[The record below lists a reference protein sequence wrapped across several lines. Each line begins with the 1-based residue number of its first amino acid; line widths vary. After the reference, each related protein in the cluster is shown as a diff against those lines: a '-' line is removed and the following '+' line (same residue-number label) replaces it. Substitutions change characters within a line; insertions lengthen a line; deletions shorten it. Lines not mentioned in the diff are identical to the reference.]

1 MMMNRSRREFL
12 ATIGAAGVYM
22 TSSRLLRGLE
32 APAGRVAVGVCPE
45 YNRQVVEVLAKLF
58 DQIGGIDKMVRG
70 KTVAVKINMTGG
82 PTQRLRYIPKRMSF
96 WTHPQVVGATVY
108 LLGRAGARRIRLVES
123 AMSDVEPLEQF
134 MIAAGWNPQD
144 FVSAA
149 PRVDFENTNY
159 LGRYKKYARF
169 MVPHGGLLFTGYDM
183 NQAYQDCD
191 VFVSIGKLKEHSS
204 TGITLS
210 MKNCFGNIPCTI
222 YSLKTPIDEP
232 SRAPVGGRD
241 LIHTGLREPPKS
253 APPAVDLNSPKEA
266 GYRIPRA
273 VADIVAA
280 RPVDLALI
288 DGIYTMNRAEVP
300 QNATNITWLHP
311 KLLIAGTNCVSTDA
325 VGMSLMGFDPMADR
339 GTAPFDRSDSDNM
352 LRLAEHLGVGTR
364 DLKRIEIAGAPIEK
378 VKIDIRN
385 PAPSIVLG

>member
-1 MMMNRSRREFL
+1 MITNPSRRQFL
-12 ATIGAAGVYM
+12 ATMAAAGVYAS
-22 TSSRLLRGLE
+22 SSRLLRGQQ

-45 YNRQVVEVLAKLF
+45 YNHQVVEVLAKLF

-123 AMSDVEPLEQF
+123 AMAEVEPLEQF
-134 MIAAGWNPQD
+134 MLAAGWNPKELA
-144 FVSAA
+144 SAA
-149 PRVDFENTNY
+149 PRVEFENTNF
-159 LGRYKKYARF
+159 LGRYKSYATF
-169 MVPHGGLLFTGYDM
+169 MVPHGGLLFTGYNM

-222 YSLKTPIDEP
+222 YSLNTPEDEP
-232 SRAPVGGRD
+232 ARVPVGGRQ

-253 APPAVDLNSPKEA
+253 APPTVDINAPKEP

-288 DGIYTMNRAEVP
+288 DGIYTMNGAEVP
-300 QNATNITWLHP
+300 HGSANLDWLHP
-311 KLLIAGTNCVSTDA
+311 GLLIAGTNCVSTDA

-339 GTAPFDRSDSDNM
+339 GTPPFERSNSDNM
-352 LRLAEHLGVGTR
+352 LRLAEHLGVGSR
-364 DLKRIEIAGAPIEK
+364 DMSRIEVAGAPIEK
-378 VKIDIRN
+378 VKIDFRHP
-385 PAPSIVLG
+385 PASALAG